1 MPFSPESDSLIVTK
15 QVYEEV
21 QITSPKLKFVETIQ
35 EEKESPPLLIN
46 SDGVSGGGTN
56 EQSIVDYLITTAPPN
71 ITNTGQVTNLQLL
84 LMRPQTTDEN
94 TRAAKTNIEAMLNKL
109 SDSDQR
115 KFLEQFSILNRKQ
128 QQYAYRQFISSP
140 PNVQV
145 FALRQ
150 FLNLDPEVLK
160 ISIDREI
167 TTEKDTNEQ
176 PTSNPLRQ
184 IDHRSS
190 RPPPKHHN
198 LIKHR
203 FQTNFS

>member
-46 SDGVSGGGTN
+46 SDGVSDGGTN

-94 TRAAKTNIEAMLNKL
+94 TRTAKTNIEAMLNKL

>member
-94 TRAAKTNIEAMLNKL
+94 RAAKTNI
-109 SDSDQR
+109 
-115 KFLEQFSILNRKQ
+115 
-128 QQYAYRQFISSP
+128 
-140 PNVQV
+140 
-145 FALRQ
+145 
-150 FLNLDPEVLK
+150 
-160 ISIDREI
+160 
-167 TTEKDTNEQ
+167 
-176 PTSNPLRQ
+176 
-184 IDHRSS
+184 
-190 RPPPKHHN
+190 
-198 LIKHR
+198 
-203 FQTNFS
+203 